1 MLVGCIGID
10 STMKNRVVSFA
21 TAFLMSIAGAAIAP
35 LSSSA
40 IQLRDGTV
48 YFASPP
54 RLAGASTTFNSVY
67 AWSAT
72 YYFTLDL
79 PANAGEPLQ
88 RVTIAQ
94 EPSPDTVK
102 FNLKETEAFEGGR
115 SGTKLSLGEVTSD
128 RNSRT
133 VSVNFNPP
141 VQPGRRVTIAL
152 SPYQNPSVGG
162 VYLFGVTA
170 FPAGEKSYG
179 QFLGFGRISIY
190 DNFHDG
196 LFLFRRHRIWH

>member
-1 MLVGCIGID
+1 
-10 STMKNRVVSFA
+10 MKNKLALLA
-21 TAFLMSIAGAAIAP
+21 TTCLFAIAP

-40 IQLRDGTV
+40 VQLRDGTV
-48 YFASPP
+48 YFVSPP
-54 RLAGASTTFNSVY
+54 RLEDASTTQNSVY

-72 YYFTLDL
+72 YYFTLDV
-79 PANAGEPLQ
+79 PENAGEPLQ

-115 SGTKLSLGEVTSD
+115 SGTRISLGEVTSD
-128 RNSRT
+128 RNTRT
-133 VSVNFNPP
+133 VTVNFNPP

-152 SPYQNPSVGG
+152 APQRNPAVGG

-170 FPAGEKSYG
+170 FPTGEKSYG

-190 DNFHDG
+190 DSSPDG
-196 LFLFRRHRIWH
+196 LFLFRRHR